1 MLIKKCDK
9 SSIFRILFALSLAL
23 LCISGCL
30 EKSAIPSQQPPLAL
44 SDQPVD
50 SILQMDY
57 DVELSRDLFRLQ
69 GNLLLP
75 GAANLAYVL
84 LNASLRKER
93 RPILTTKYLLMQ
105 IESSREYGFEICK
118 SCRLESG
125 EYDCLLRVEGPQ
137 GVIAEGMRKVSL
149 KQSGSGPKGW
159 SPAEEAAF
167 WRMIEENKREEN
179 EREEDEREET
189 EENGRGK
196 LDGIKEDVGGEN
208 DTEEDGDGG
217 EENQI
222 KKDSIGEGGRET
234 SSSETGSRALF
245 FGYQASD
252 DLDRVSSQED
262 VLVGSVTSKKY
273 HCPDCRYAQKIK
285 PENLVSFSGLEEARS
300 EDYLPCKVCNP

>member
-1 MLIKKCDK
+1 
-9 SSIFRILFALSLAL
+9 
-23 LCISGCL
+23 
-30 EKSAIPSQQPPLAL
+30 
-44 SDQPVD
+44 
-50 SILQMDY
+50 
-57 DVELSRDLFRLQ
+57 
-69 GNLLLP
+69 
-75 GAANLAYVL
+75 
-84 LNASLRKER
+84 
-93 RPILTTKYLLMQ
+93 
-105 IESSREYGFEICK
+105 
-118 SCRLESG
+118 
-125 EYDCLLRVEGPQ
+125 VEGPQ

-149 KQSGSGPKGW
+149 KQSGDRPKGW

-167 WRMIEENKREEN
+167 WRMIEENKREE
-179 EREEDEREET
+179 DEREET

-196 LDGIKEDVGGEN
+196 VDGIKEDVGGEN

-262 VLVGSVTSKKY
+262 ALVGSVTSKKY
-273 HCPDCRYAQKIK
+273 HRPDCRYAQKIK

-300 EDYLPCKVCNP
+300 EGYLPCKVCNP